1 MSITTN
7 DRIIANRGCSM
18 KVIDEFLNNKQEQGQ
33 LAISLCGKL
42 EGIVGNY
49 FVSQVTNGI
58 FDGLWYSVYCD
69 PSVDYL
75 KEAIKRDRNLIGYV
89 DKYIRWAFIL
99 DNRSQKF
106 KEDTAEYGLTYIEV
120 PSFEQEILQCHHPD
134 DLPSEFADI
143 LWIDDSHVAFFIYKV
158 DAYVLRTPY
167 GEFQLSSEME
177 VPHRLHQIIE
187 IDEDYM

>member
-1 MSITTN
+1 
-7 DRIIANRGCSM
+7 M
-18 KVIDEFLNNKQEQGQ
+18 KAIDDSLTCKSELRQS
-33 LAISLCGKL
+33 AISLSGKL
-42 EGIVGNY
+42 EGVIGNY
-49 FVSQVTNGI
+49 FVSQVTHGI
-58 FDGLWYSVYCD
+58 FDGLWYSVYYD

-99 DNRSQKF
+99 ENRSQKF

-143 LWIDDSHVAFFIYKV
+143 LWINDDFLNDDTLPFDFDLFARI
-158 DAYVLRTPY
+158 DA
-167 GEFQLSSEME
+167 GESYLSPKHFSVNQFVSSTQKKIGEKS
-177 VPHRLHQIIE
+177 
-187 IDEDYM
+187 